1 MWTWLDLSKVI
12 IGVIESGET
21 IDDIDFGDV
30 EIGFGYFFYDAATA
44 DVYAYIDE
52 TDKWQKQFTIF
63 GGPSTDNTNDA
74 TEAQ

>member
-1 MWTWLDLSKVI
+1 MWAWFDFSKVI
-12 IGVIESGET
+12 IGVIESGES

-52 TDKWQKQFTIF
+52 TNKWQKQFTMF
-63 GGPSTDNTNDA
+63 GGSSADNA
-74 TEAQ
+74 